1 MNRKYTYV
9 PFDTLVFKE
18 YSFFSEF
25 WKVVSNTK
33 RIKPLTYV
41 EFQMTR
47 LYYSFDEIID
57 AITEL
62 CIKGHWRRYRSLYE
76 ALNALNVKDVMFY
89 ERNNKG
95 NNSKQGKFIYHRKG
109 KRTTLYRKEY
119 FNEAIRTLF
128 Y

>member
-1 MNRKYTYV
+1 MSRKYTYV
-9 PFDTLVFKE
+9 PPDTTAFKE
-18 YSFFSEF
+18 YKELLLFL
-25 WKVVSNTK
+25 KAIGR

-89 ERNNKG
+89 EGNNKG
-95 NNSKQGKFIYHRKG
+95 SNSKQGKFIYHRKG
-109 KRTTLYRKEY
+109 KRKTLHRKE
-119 FNEAIRTLF
+119 
-128 Y
+128 